1 MTSTRDVILRTNDLA
16 GAKAHYHGK
25 LGFATVA
32 DAERLVGFDTGSFIL
47 YFELGEAN
55 GPVFDFEA
63 ENMDEMKQLLL
74 AQGCSVVEENA
85 AVPRCYLRD
94 PFGLVFNLAQR

>member
-47 YFELGEAN
+47 YFFSYVAI
-55 GPVFDFEA
+55 A
-63 ENMDEMKQLLL
+63 
-74 AQGCSVVEENA
+74 
-85 AVPRCYLRD
+85 RLRTSST
-94 PFGLVFNLAQR
+94 